1 MAKNKRNEKAIVK
14 INGLTKHYG
23 DKAVFENVSFD
34 IRAGDRAG
42 LAGYNGTGKT
52 TLANLLFG
60 ALEPDK
66 GSITRKADLKI
77 GYLLQSV
84 DYSVQHFKD
93 ALNSQGDQ
101 TMLEAAGRLGLQK
114 VADWEEERLLHLSG
128 GEKLKLALAQ
138 VISSNPDLLILDE
151 PTNHLDYH
159 GIEWLADWLQ
169 TFKGAVLIISHDR
182 HFLDRTVSHI
192 FELNNKKLKEFK
204 GNYTA
209 YRQEKKRQLEEQ
221 KHDYEEQQRH
231 KAKIEGQMENLRS
244 WSEKA
249 HRNSTKQGSLSERRQ
264 MGYKEYHRAKAKK
277 MDVQVRSKMKR
288 LEAELVKNKVE
299 KPLEEAVVQFEFD
312 AAGKRGK
319 RIFEAKGLQKSF
331 DGRTLIESSHFYVK
345 HGERIGVIGRNGAG
359 KTTLIRI
366 LQGIEALSGGE
377 LWKSPTLKIACLSQD
392 VGDLNADESVLD
404 AMHAVGRDKLLEAR
418 TLLANMGLKEE
429 KIEQKIDCLSLGE
442 RTRVKLAGLILN
454 EYDCLILDEPT
465 NHLDLP
471 SREQLEETLSQFEG
485 TLIIISHD
493 RYFVEK
499 LCDKLLVFENG
510 SIRRAEM
517 KIGEYYSALKNG
529 NTVTNDDEE
538 KLLKVNNRLTAVI
551 GKLSLINRDHPE
563 FQEYDNEFARL
574 IREKNL
580 LEKRK
585 KS

>member
-192 FELNNKKLKEFK
+192 FELHNKKLKEFK

-359 KTTLIRI
+359 KTTLIRM

-538 KLLKVNNRLTAVI
+538 DLLKVNNRLTAVI

>member
-1 MAKNKRNEKAIVK
+1 MAKNSRNEKAIVK
-14 INGLTKHYG
+14 INGLTKNFG
-23 DKAVFENVSFD
+23 DKLVFEDVSFD
-34 IRAGDRAG
+34 IREGDRAG

-60 ALEPDK
+60 TMEPDK
-66 GSITRKADLKI
+66 GSLTRKAGLKI

-84 DYSVQHFKD
+84 DYSVQNFKD
-93 ALNSQGDQ
+93 ALSSEGDQ
-101 TMLEAAGRLGLQK
+101 TVLEAAGRLGLEK
-114 VADWEEERLLHLSG
+114 VADWEEDRLLHLSG

-138 VISSNPDLLILDE
+138 VISTNPDLLILDE

-169 TFKGAVLIISHDR
+169 TFRGAVLIISHDR

-192 FELNNKKLKEFK
+192 FELENKKLKEYK

-221 KHDYEEQQRH
+221 KHDFEMQQRH

-264 MGYKEYHRAKAKK
+264 MGFKEYHRAKAKK

-288 LEAELVKNKVE
+288 LEAELEKNKIE
-299 KPLEEAVVQFEFD
+299 KPLEDTAVQFEFD

-331 DGRTLIESSHFYVK
+331 AGRTLISSSHFYMK

-359 KTTLIRI
+359 KTTLIRM
-366 LQGIEALSGGE
+366 LQGIEGLSGGE
-377 LWKSPTLKIACLSQD
+377 LWRSPTLKIACLSQD
-392 VGDLNADESVLD
+392 VGDLNADESVLE
-404 AMHAVGRDKLLEAR
+404 AMQAADRDKSLKAR
-418 TLLANMGLKEE
+418 TLLANMGLKED
-429 KIEQKIDCLSLGE
+429 KIEQKIGCLSLGE

-471 SREQLEETLSQFEG
+471 SREQLEETLSQFKG

-493 RYFVEK
+493 RYLVEK

-510 SIRRAEM
+510 RIRRAEM
-517 KIGEYYSALKNG
+517 RIGEYYSALKNE
-529 NTVTNDDEE
+529 NTVPNDDEE
-538 KLLKVNNRLTAVI
+538 ELLKVNNRLTAVI

-585 KS
+585 KG

>member
-1 MAKNKRNEKAIVK
+1 MAKNSRNEKVIVK
-14 INGLTKHYG
+14 INGLTKHFG
-23 DKAVFENVSFD
+23 DKLVFEDVSFD
-34 IRAGDRAG
+34 IREGDRAG

-52 TLANLLFG
+52 TLANLLYG
-60 ALEPDK
+60 TIEPDK
-66 GSITRKADLKI
+66 GSLTRKAGLKI

-84 DYSVQHFKD
+84 DYSVQNFKD
-93 ALNSQGDQ
+93 ALNSEGDQ
-101 TMLEAAGRLGLQK
+101 TVLEAAGRLGLEK
-114 VADWEEERLLHLSG
+114 VADWEEDRLLHLSG

-169 TFKGAVLIISHDR
+169 TFRGAVLIISHDR

-192 FELNNKKLKEFK
+192 FELENKKLKEYK

-221 KHDYEEQQRH
+221 KHDYELQQRH
-231 KAKIEGQMENLRS
+231 KANIEGQMENLRS

-264 MGYKEYHRAKAKK
+264 MGFKEYHRAKAKK

-288 LEAELVKNKVE
+288 LEAELEKNKIE
-299 KPLEEAVVQFEFD
+299 KPLEDTAVQFEFD

-331 DGRTLIESSHFYVK
+331 AGRTLIGSSHFYMK

-359 KTTLIRI
+359 KTTLIRM
-366 LQGIEALSGGE
+366 LQGIEGLSGGE
-377 LWKSPTLKIACLSQD
+377 LWRSPTLKIACLSQD
-392 VGDLNADESVLD
+392 VGDLNADESVLE
-404 AMHAVGRDKLLEAR
+404 AMQAADRDKLLKAR
-418 TLLANMGLKEE
+418 TLLANMGLKED
-429 KIEQKIDCLSLGE
+429 KIEQKIGCLSLGE

-493 RYFVEK
+493 RYLVEK
-499 LCDKLLVFENG
+499 LCDKLLVFEYG

-517 KIGEYYSALKNG
+517 RIGEYYSALKNE
-529 NTVTNDDEE
+529 NTVPNDDEE
-538 KLLKVNNRLTAVI
+538 ELLKVNNRLTAVI
-551 GKLSLINRDHPE
+551 GNLSLINRDHPE

-585 KS
+585 KG